1 MQEIEAKFYV
11 QDLKKIEMRIQEL
24 GAHLIHPRMFETNLR
39 FDQPDGRLRAEGQV
53 LRLRQDTEA
62 RLTYKGR
69 GMNEN
74 GIVSRTEIE
83 FTVEAFEK
91 ARLFV
96 EALGYQKIM
105 QYDKYRTTYT
115 LESESSLAPPARAGV
130 LPIFRREVD
139 GIQSCH
145 IMLDELPYGNFIEI
159 EGEDVDSI
167 RVVAN
172 VLYLNMDKALSTS
185 YFALFEQVKQTLGL
199 TFNDLTFGNFK
210 DIKVSVN
217 DLQVK
222 PADI

>member
-1 MQEIEAKFYV
+1 
-11 QDLKKIEMRIQEL
+11 
-24 GAHLIHPRMFETNLR
+24 
-39 FDQPDGRLRAEGQV
+39 
-53 LRLRQDTEA
+53 
-62 RLTYKGR
+62 
-69 GMNEN
+69 
-74 GIVSRTEIE
+74 
-83 FTVEAFEK
+83 
-91 ARLFV
+91 
-96 EALGYQKIM
+96 M

-115 LESESSLAPPARAGV
+115 LDSESP
-130 LPIFRREVD
+130 LPKLQHQSDES
-139 GIQSCH
+139 QSCH

-172 VLYLNMDKALSTS
+172 VLNLDMDKALSTS